1 MYASVAAE
9 NGVKQAGIAA
19 AQKAVKD
26 IARKMA
32 SDKMIM
38 LVFQCIGCHQCLPYS
53 VWLVM

>member
-1 MYASVAAE
+1 MLS
-9 NGVKQAGIAA
+9 QAGIAA

-38 LVFQCIGCHQCLPYS
+38 YVPFLFAMAHEGSTNIDCSGVCYWF
-53 VWLVM
+53 